1 MKNKLVVVGI
11 GEIAEM
17 AHDYF
22 SYDSD
27 YEVVAFAAE
36 KDYLTK
42 KNVKE
47 VDGLP
52 VLSIEDMPKKY
63 PADKYLAFVA
73 ISYSKLNHDRNRVY
87 TKVKSLGYTMA
98 SYVSSK
104 AFIGRNVEIGDNCF
118 ILENNV
124 LQRNVKIGD
133 NVTLWSGNH
142 IGHRSV
148 IADNVFLSSQV
159 VLAGFCHIGKFC
171 FLGVNSCVGDTV
183 TIADNCFI
191 GGGVVIMHD
200 TKPNEIYRNQLI
212 LPDRLSAELVF
223 GFRGEKNEMGK

>member
-27 YEVVAFAAE
+27 YEVIAFAAE

-42 KNVKE
+42 KKVKE

-52 VLSIEDMPKKY
+52 VLSIEDMPEKY

-104 AFIGRNVEIGDNCF
+104 AFVGRNVEIGDNCF

-124 LQRNVKIGD
+124 LQRNVKIGN

-159 VLAGFCHIGKFC
+159 VVAGFCHIGKFC

-200 TKPNEIYRNQLI
+200 TATSEVYRA
-212 LPDRLSAELVF
+212 LPIKKERLSAKQVWGYKDEL
-223 GFRGEKNEMGK
+223 E